1 MANLIDLNS
10 TAHVQPSTTETFAL
24 DVLMG
29 LSTEPKQLSPKYLYD
44 EIGSELFKDIT
55 DCKDYYPTNCEY
67 EILDTH
73 KSEIAELAKSGNLNV
88 IELGAGDGRKT
99 QVLIKEMLGLTDT
112 LSYCPID
119 ISRTANEELVDKF
132 SKQFPKLKITG
143 LMGDY
148 FRALTWIRENQG
160 GKNLVLF
167 LGSNIGNFSLVEAAG
182 FLRTMWNSL
191 NDGDLALIGFDFK
204 KDIDIML
211 NAYNDSNGITKN
223 FNLNL
228 LDRMN
233 KELGANFDRKKF
245 THYGTFN
252 VHIGA
257 MESFLVS
264 LEAQEVFIGELNK
277 TFTFKAYEPV
287 HVEYSFKFLP
297 RDIETLA
304 TETGFSLEK
313 LFYDSKHYFTDALLK
328 VSKEKR

>member
-1 MANLIDLNS
+1 
-10 TAHVQPSTTETFAL
+10 
-24 DVLMG
+24 
-29 LSTEPKQLSPKYLYD
+29 
-44 EIGSELFKDIT
+44 
-55 DCKDYYPTNCEY
+55 
-67 EILDTH
+67 
-73 KSEIAELAKSGNLNV
+73 
-88 IELGAGDGRKT
+88 
-99 QVLIKEMLGLTDT
+99 
-112 LSYCPID
+112 
-119 ISRTANEELVDKF
+119 
-132 SKQFPKLKITG
+132 
-143 LMGDY
+143 
-148 FRALTWIRENQG
+148 
-160 GKNLVLF
+160 
-167 LGSNIGNFSLVEAAG
+167 
-182 FLRTMWNSL
+182 
-191 NDGDLALIGFDFK
+191 
-204 KDIDIML
+204 
-211 NAYNDSNGITKN
+211 
-223 FNLNL
+223 
-228 LDRMN
+228 MN